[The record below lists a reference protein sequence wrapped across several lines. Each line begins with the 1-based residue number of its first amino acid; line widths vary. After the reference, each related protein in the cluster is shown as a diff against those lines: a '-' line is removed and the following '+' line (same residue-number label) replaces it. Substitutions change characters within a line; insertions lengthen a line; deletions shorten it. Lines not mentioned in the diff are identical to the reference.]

1 MRIGVREKMTPLLR
15 KLLGLNWVL
24 VLTMYGMLVFGIYS
38 IESAARHLSTG
49 GEVFADRQKLWVLVG
64 SVVYFVTALIDYRW
78 IRWLALPMYLGG
90 LAMMGATLVAGNE
103 VHQLSVAGINFQPA
117 QFAIVAGFI
126 ILAWLIQDMPKL
138 HPLLGLPFVK
148 MGVISICAIIPFVLV
163 AMMGDMGSAIVWI
176 PVVTV
181 VMLVGGVPWR
191 YLIFLALIGLA
202 ALPPLYFI
210 VLPKVSERG
219 TERIELYLDTLN
231 GKDVDI
237 SGAGYA
243 QHYVTTEIGSAGYHG
258 KGWMASKETGSLHAR
273 RYIPYKT
280 AHNDFIFAII
290 GGEQGFKGSLLL
302 VMFFSLLMI
311 LCLFTAFY
319 SRDMSGQI
327 IVSAV
332 VALFFAHMFENIG
345 MCIGLT
351 PITGIPLPLIS
362 YSGTFVVMC
371 MFMLGLVQS
380 VWVHRNHTLPEEKE
394 EPFEPSTRGKRV
406 VIGKRRG
413 QSRENPNSQV
423 QRGVVPR

>member
-1 MRIGVREKMTPLLR
+1 MTPLLR
-15 KLLGLNWVL
+15 KLLGLNWLL

-38 IESAARHLSTG
+38 IESAARHLTVG
-49 GEVFADRQKLWVLVG
+49 GEAIADRQKIWVLVG
-64 SVVYFVTALIDYRW
+64 TVVYFFTSLIDYRW
-78 IRWLALPMYLGG
+78 IKWLALPMYILG
-90 LAMMGATLVAGNE
+90 LALMVVTLVSGNE
-103 VHQLSVAGINFQPA
+103 VHQLSVAGISFQPA

-126 ILAWLIQDMPKL
+126 MLAWSIQDLPKL
-138 HPLLGLPFVK
+138 HPLLGLPLVK
-148 MGVISICAIIPFVLV
+148 MLVIASCTMIPFLLV
-163 AMMGDMGSAIVWI
+163 ALMGDMGSAIVWI
-176 PVVTV
+176 PVVVV
-181 VMLVGGVPWR
+181 VMLVGGIPWR
-191 YLIFLALIGLA
+191 YLTFLGLIGLA
-202 ALPPLYFI
+202 ALPLLYFI

-219 TERIELYLDTLN
+219 TARIELYLDTLN
-231 GKDVDI
+231 GKEVDI
-237 SGAGYA
+237 KGAGYA

-280 AHNDFIFAII
+280 AHNDFIFAIVA
-290 GGEQGFKGSLLL
+290 GEQGFKGSLLL
-302 VMFFSLLMI
+302 VTFFSLLMI
-311 LCLFTAFY
+311 LCLFIAFY

-327 IVSAV
+327 LASAV

-380 VWVHRNHTLPEEKE
+380 VWIHRNVDVSNDKE
-394 EPFEPSTRGKRV
+394 DVFVPSTRGKRIV
-406 VIGKRRG
+406 TGKRRG
-413 QSRENPNSQV
+413 QGRENPNSKV

>member
-1 MRIGVREKMTPLLR
+1 MTPLLR
-15 KLLGLNWVL
+15 KIFGLNWVL
-24 VLTMYGMLVFGIYS
+24 VLTMYGMLVFGVYS
-38 IESAARHLSTG
+38 IESAARHLEVG
-49 GEVFADRQKLWVLVG
+49 GEAIANRQKLWIIVG
-64 SVVYFVTALIDYRW
+64 TVVYFTTALIDYRW
-78 IRWLALPMYLGG
+78 IRWLSLPMYLVGIG
-90 LAMMGATLVAGNE
+90 LMIAALKVGNE
-103 VHQLSVAGINFQPA
+103 VHQLSFAGVSFQPA

-126 ILAWLIQDMPKL
+126 TLAWCIQDLPKW
-138 HPLLGLPFVK
+138 HPILGLPAIK
-148 MGVISICAIIPFVLV
+148 MAVIGAVTVIPFLLV

-176 PVVTV
+176 PVVAV

-191 YLIFLALIGLA
+191 YLLLLTFLGLA

-210 VLPKVSERG
+210 VLPSVSDRG

-231 GKDVDI
+231 GKEIDI

-280 AHNDFIFAII
+280 AHNDFIFAIV

-302 VMFFSLLMI
+302 ITFFSLLMI
-311 LCLFTAFY
+311 LCLFIAFY
-319 SRDMSGQI
+319 SRDMSGQV

-380 VWVHRNHTLPEEKE
+380 VWVHRNHELAEQKE
-394 EPFEPSTRGKRV
+394 EPFVPSTRGKQIV
-406 VIGKRRG
+406 TGKRRG
-413 QSRENPNSQV
+413 EARENPNSTV